1 MRRDA
6 SARSTP
12 ILLLANQPFQLEIM
26 CRLAKELQEQGLMTR
41 LFLTDLYT
49 IIYAPEI
56 IDRAQKEI
64 GSEIIT
70 LKSEF
75 ISWQDKGEPDPERV
89 MKATA
94 VLELYNDLNSQGRN
108 LATLRLTD
116 PYTNGYEFNSWYLP
130 ISKNWQDVA
139 HAETLLKCQSVVLD
153 TRPSIIVSIDN
164 SLLPTNFIHA
174 LTENHCTFITF
185 QHTRIGS
192 RWMPRYDF
200 ALGSYLDSDRKS
212 VV

>member
-1 MRRDA
+1 LRRDA
-6 SARSTP
+6 SVRSTP

-26 CRLAKELQEQGLMTR
+26 CRLAKELQEQGLVTR

-56 IDRAQKEI
+56 IDKAQKEI

-94 VLELYNDLNSQGRN
+94 VLELYNS
-108 LATLRLTD
+108 
-116 PYTNGYEFNSWYLP
+116 
-130 ISKNWQDVA
+130 
-139 HAETLLKCQSVVLD
+139 LK
-153 TRPSIIVSIDN
+153 
-164 SLLPTNFIHA
+164 
-174 LTENHCTFITF
+174 
-185 QHTRIGS
+185 S
-192 RWMPRYDF
+192 R
-200 ALGSYLDSDRKS
+200 G
-212 VV
+212 